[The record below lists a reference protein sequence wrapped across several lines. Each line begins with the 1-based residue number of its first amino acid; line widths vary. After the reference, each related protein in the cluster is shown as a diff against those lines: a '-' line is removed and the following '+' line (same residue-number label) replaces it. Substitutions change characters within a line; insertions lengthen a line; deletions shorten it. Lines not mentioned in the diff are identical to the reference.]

1 MHGNLP
7 SSSIHPCPQAL
18 SKRRTASLEV
28 GASRAHAHCHGKALH
43 HLVLK
48 FDLGEL
54 GEIC

>member
-1 MHGNLP
+1 MYIHSIHIYILCMGICPHLP
-7 SSSIHPCPQAL
+7 SI
-18 SKRRTASLEV
+18 LEV